1 MITKTEQLKDI
12 QISEEGPI
20 SWGIDIII
28 LEDGKEITRTCKRTS
43 ICPDHGE
50 HEDDVPLTELPS
62 LVQQAV
68 ADNWTTELIA
78 NYKASLPIATEE
90 VEPVEEQPD
99 PVAEEA

>member
-20 SWGIDIII
+20 SWGLDIII
-28 LEDGKEITRTCKRTS
+28 LEDGKEISRTCKRTS

-50 HEDDVPLTELPS
+50 HEDDVPLTDLPS

-68 ADNWTTELIA
+68 ADTWTPELIES
-78 NYKASLPIATEE
+78 YKASLPEADQTTPSIEE
-90 VEPVEEQPD
+90 
-99 PVAEEA
+99 